1 MELLVIDPHRES
13 IDIDDPIFYINFV
26 EHTVEFK
33 NTIDRTN
40 KVTHVTMSVESDE
53 IGTQQSFENF
63 WTFGKAAE

>member
-13 IDIDDPIFYINFV
+13 IDIDDPIFYINSV
-26 EHTVEFK
+26 DHTVEFK

-63 WTFGKAAE
+63 